1 MKNEVKRKEKVP
13 TESIIDNSI
22 TDFDLYLE
30 TQTSDELILYSG
42 SGYHWYR
49 DELQRLVSSGHTTL
63 YTDRKNKSKI
73 AMYYQVNSIPQLEMN
88 LPPEERLNRIE
99 DIGSAFTKCLFDG
112 EVTEGCAHKAAQ
124 IASALTDC
132 LLEETS
138 SICKLKPLL
147 EKDSYV
153 LHHSTRVASYAVAMA
168 ITLGLLD
175 KNHLM
180 QIALGSLFHDIGKAN
195 IPEKIL
201 NKAGP
206 LTDKEWSIMKSHPSI
221 GKAAVKDTFLSQVSV
236 DIIESHHE
244 RLDGSGYPNGVNK
257 ERLSPETQITTL
269 ADIFDALTSPRSY
282 QKERT
287 KFESL
292 EFIKEKMLGTHVC
305 PEIFLALVS
314 TLSLSN

>member
-1 MKNEVKRKEKVP
+1 MNSEVKGKTRVP
-13 TESIIDNSI
+13 TESIIDNST

-30 TQTSDELILYSG
+30 TKASDDLILYSG

-49 DELQRLVSSGHTTL
+49 DELQRLVSGGHTAL
-63 YTDRKNKSKI
+63 YTDTKNKAKI
-73 AMYYQVNSIPQLEMN
+73 AMYYQVNSIPQLEKN
-88 LPPEERLNRIE
+88 LRPSERLNRIE
-99 DIGSAFTKCLFDG
+99 DIGSAFTKCLFGG

-138 SICKLKPLL
+138 SIGKLKPLL

-153 LHHSTRVASYAVAMA
+153 LHHSTRVASYAVAIA
-168 ITLGLLD
+168 ITLGLID
-175 KNHLM
+175 KNHLI
-180 QIALGSLFHDIGKAN
+180 QIALGSLFHDIGKAKV
-195 IPEKIL
+195 PEKIL

-206 LTDKEWSIMKSHPSI
+206 LTENEWSIMRSHPSI
-221 GKAAVKDTFLSQVSV
+221 GKGAVMHTFLSQVSV
-236 DIIESHHE
+236 DIVESHHE

-257 ERLSPETQITTL
+257 DRISPETQITTL

-287 KFESL
+287 KFQSL

-305 PEIFLALVS
+305 PEIFWALVS